1 MPDKKLTE
9 VDTSTSLADSDKLI
23 GNIGNSVKQIT
34 LTNLVTI
41 IKNKIGSLKNPHALT
56 FTGAVD
62 DTYDGSAAKTINIPT
77 GSGGSGTTDYN
88 DLENKP
94 QINGVELLGNQ
105 SGNDIGLVNNQQGID
120 NVGKVMV
127 VDKDGILI
135 ASDKLSQLSDDIDTF
150 RSITFSKNLFDSERA
165 TVGFLLING
174 TISTDSSYSSY
185 ITSDFISVENGK
197 KYTCSYVN
205 EFGDISSTA
214 RIVAMLYDDEKNQID
229 DTYMNVDGIGYI
241 TIDNNINAKY
251 LRVSYRSDVVYNQV
265 EKAETYSYYVPYE
278 KNITLLCENLI
289 IKNSLDNKAILVL
302 TESGEVSTDEELTDK
317 VLSLDNDIVIKYSK
331 NLFNIEKSVIGG
343 IQYNGSISTSDNWS
357 KYKTSELIPVKKD
370 IQYTLSQFLNSNPY
384 SERLVMILYDNK
396 KKPLQET
403 YNNITSAQS
412 HTFTSQ
418 IDGYVRVSANFSNPS
433 KQLMLEVGDSATEY
447 EEWWEKRYTNL
458 YVPIDRLPIH
468 DALYGKKWIPCGD
481 SFTDYTNALFD
492 SGKFNGKAKTY
503 PRLIS
508 ERCGIEIDQSFF
520 ASGRTLAYPAD
531 GSFTNSLTCPTA
543 ECYYQNIPEDADY
556 ITIMLGINDGHHRDS
571 SSAGDGEDNTGII
584 PIGTIEDDTTSTY
597 YGAWNVVLTW
607 LIENRPFAH
616 IGILIS
622 NGVDT
627 VDYRNAQLEIAKKYG
642 IPYIDLNGDERTPTM
657 IRSQNP
663 NISSVVKTIVNKKQ
677 AVDYDGSLTGTVN
690 THPNSEAHEYE
701 SYFIESFLRS
711 I

>member
-1 MPDKKLTE
+1 MIISTIKQYGLKLY
-9 VDTSTSLADSDKLI
+9 ADPEEIPFQYSA
-23 GNIGNSVKQIT
+23 
-34 LTNLVTI
+34 NLEMRF
-41 IKNKIGSLKNPHALT
+41 IKDSNFAG
-56 FTGAVD
+56 
-62 DTYDGSAAKTINIPT
+62 YKTIVYYQSP
-77 GSGGSGTTDYN
+77 S
-88 DLENKP
+88 DLEPVKALVDENGIFNLGPEAFKKRGTLEVSFSLYKDNKTVHLG
-94 QINGVELLGNQ
+94 IVEY
-105 SGNDIGLVNNQQGID
+105 DIRKTIGDTNATLPPDEEVWISVVTQVAKDAIKDDVALVNQ
-120 NVGKVMV
+120 K
-127 VDKDGILI
+127 
-135 ASDKLSQLSDDIDTF
+135 ASEALNSATLA
-150 RSITFSKNLFDSERA
+150 SKKANEAL
-165 TVGFLLING
+165 
-174 TISTDSSYSSY
+174 
-185 ITSDFISVENGK
+185 EN
-197 KYTCSYVN
+197 
-205 EFGDISSTA
+205 A
-214 RIVAMLYDDEKNQID
+214 
-229 DTYMNVDGIGYI
+229 
-241 TIDNNINAKY
+241 NA
-251 LRVSYRSDVVYNQV
+251 S
-265 EKAETYSYYVPYE
+265 
-278 KNITLLCENLI
+278 
-289 IKNSLDNKAILVL
+289 NKAIETVNQTKTQIEDKANEFDTNYQEKLSAFNENA
-302 TESGEVSTDEELTDK
+302 TEKQNTFNQSVTSANNAIDEKVTEATNQSTKAKEEADRATLATDGKLDKNLGAENANKMLGTDETGAIIVKEA
-317 VLSLDNDIVIKYSK
+317 NDVVIKHSK

-343 IQYNGSISTSDNWS
+343 IQYNGSISTSGNWS

-384 SERLVMILYDNK
+384 SDRLVMILYDNK
-396 KKPLQET
+396 GKPLQET

-418 IDGYVRVSANFSNPS
+418 IDGYVRVSTNFSNPS

-481 SFTDYTNALFD
+481 SFTDYTNALFN
-492 SGKFNGKAKTY
+492 SGKFKGKAKTY

-508 ERCGIEIDQSFF
+508 ERCGIEISQTFF
-520 ASGRTLAYPAD
+520 ASGRTLAYPED
-531 GSFTNSLTCPTA
+531 ESFTNSLTCQTE
-543 ECYYQNIPEDADY
+543 ECYYKNIPEDADY

-584 PIGTIEDDTTSTY
+584 PIGTIDDNTTSTY
-597 YGAWNVVLTW
+597 YGAWNVVLSW

-701 SYFIESFLRS
+701 SYFIENFLRS

>member
-1 MPDKKLTE
+1 MAEFIELIAKIKPKNNGDFLLMDAEDIEYQEKPLDTFLTE
-9 VDTSTSLADSDKLI
+9 L
-23 GNIGNSVKQIT
+23 N
-34 LTNLVTI
+34 
-41 IKNKIGSLKNPHALT
+41 NK
-56 FTGAVD
+56 
-62 DTYDGSAAKTINIPT
+62 TYD
-77 GSGGSGTTDYN
+77 
-88 DLENKP
+88 DLNKKP
-94 QINGVELLGNQ
+94 KINGVEL
-105 SGNDIGLVNNQQGID
+105 SGNKTTDELKISSPTQEQVSEAVNNYLRENPVSGMTPEQITQLDKNTEDISELSIEID
-120 NVGKVMV
+120 SFHSVN
-127 VDKDGILI
+127 L
-135 ASDKLSQLSDDIDTF
+135 
-150 RSITFSKNLFDSERA
+150 SKNLFDYERT
-165 TVGFLLING
+165 TVGFLLNNG
-174 TISTDSSYSSY
+174 VISTDSIYSAY
-185 ITSDFISVENGK
+185 ITSEFISVENEQ

-214 RIVAMLYDDEKNQID
+214 RIVAMLYDDGKNPID
-229 DTYMNVDGIGYI
+229 DTYTNVDGIGYI
-241 TIDNNINAKY
+241 TIDNNVNAKY
-251 LRVSYRSDVVYNQV
+251 LRVSFRNDIIYRQV
-265 EKAETYSYYVPYE
+265 EKAEIYSYYVPYE
-278 KNITLLCENLI
+278 KKITLLCENLV
-289 IKNSLDNKAILVL
+289 IKNKLNKKAILVL
-302 TESGEVSTDEELTDK
+302 NENEEVGADSDMTDK
-317 VLSLDNDIVIKYSK
+317 VLSLENDVVIKHSK
-331 NLFNIEKSVIGG
+331 NLFNIDKSVIGG
-343 IQYNGSISTSDNWS
+343 IQNDGSIRTDGSWGL
-357 KYKTSELIPVKKD
+357 YKTSEFIPIKKNT
-370 IQYTLSQFLNSNPY
+370 QYILSQFLNYKPY
-384 SERLVMILYDNK
+384 KERLCILLYNNEVL
-396 KKPLQET
+396 PLRET
-403 YNNITSAQS
+403 YVNITSAES
-412 HTFTSQ
+412 YTF
-418 IDGYVRVSANFSNPS
+418 IPKNDGYVRVSANFSYVS

-622 NGVDT
+622 NGVDI

-701 SYFIESFLRS
+701 SYFIENFLRS